1 MLSHVWLFCNPM
13 DHSPPGTFV
22 QGILQARI
30 LERVAVSYSRG
41 SSLPRD
47 RTCISCISLVQLS
60 PSVVSDFL
68 WSHGLQ
74 HARLPCSSPFPRAS
88 SNSILESVM
97 PFNHHILCRLLLFLP
112 SIFPSI
118 RVFSNESGFHIRC
131 QRIGVSAS
139 ASVLPM
145 NIQDWFP
152 LELTG
157 WISLQPKRLSGVFSN
172 TTVQK
177 HQFFSAQL
185 SLTLTSI
192 HDYWKIHSFD

>member
-13 DHSPPGTFV
+13 DHSPPGTSV

-30 LERVAVSYSRG
+30 LEWVAVSYSRG

-47 RTCISCISLVQLS
+47 RTCISCISSVQLS

-88 SNSILESVM
+88 SNSILKSVM
-97 PFNHHILCRLLLFLP
+97 PFNHLILCRLLLLLP

-118 RVFSNESGFHIRC
+118 RVFSNESVLLIRWP
-131 QRIGVSAS
+131 ITGASAS
-139 ASVLPM
+139 ASVLSM
-145 NIQDWFP
+145 NIQDWS
-152 LELTG
+152 
-157 WISLQPKRLSGVFSN
+157 SLGLIGLNSLLSKRLSRVFSN
-172 TTVQK
+172 TKFQK
-177 HQFFSAQL
+177 HQFFGIQL
-185 SLTLTSI
+185 FLWSNPHIQTWLLE
-192 HDYWKIHSFD
+192 KQ